1 MNPFKGFANGINIAP
16 SYATDPVSGAIG
28 DIYNNSLTGKLR
40 YCLAIFPSVVWTD
53 LLLPIG
59 ALNGSMPLWNY
70 SLSTWESSTN
80 MVIIGDTLQVQDDS
94 PLLIK
99 SGTALLTNTDGKNLE
114 LYSGLGNG
122 TGNKGKI
129 VLDAHSAVMDLQNAT
144 DPLAG
149 VETELYYNSVSKT
162 FRYYNGSTWRP
173 ISDEPIIHINAVDV
187 LSTVLPIGVS
197 PVVDSYTILENDL
210 VLFTN
215 LISGNNLIYQAT
227 NVLTSIVWT
236 AQPLFLGTVFPD
248 APDMVAVISGL
259 SFANQIGIYT
269 GSTWEFA
276 LKRRQFN
283 SIDYFE
289 ESAVYTSTILNNT
302 TAPLFTVTA
311 SGSEYLIIDY
321 SIKRGSA
328 RETGLLYIVHD
339 GTTAVVTGN
348 KSVTASTGVT
358 FTATI
363 AVGNLSLNYISDNA
377 GVGGAFKFIV
387 RRWSDSAGGPAGI
400 PSYTGAPI
408 LTSPAAGAVGNI
420 QFTDGLVLTS
430 SNFFKIDTSANAIN
444 MNGKHLAPLSA
455 TITLNDGEAVATTF
469 ATYPLTYE
477 FMEFEYSIIR
487 GTNRVKGRLRIVNNG
502 TILNLGEDFVEL
514 APRLIVFSAVVVG
527 SNIEIQYTATAN
539 GDTPYL
545 RYAQVRW

>member
-1 MNPFKGFANGINIAP
+1 MNPFKGFKHGINIAP
-16 SYATDPVSGAIG
+16 SYATDPVVGVIG
-28 DIYNNSLTGKLR
+28 DIYLNSVSNKLR
-40 YCLAIFPSVVWTD
+40 YCYAIFPSVAWTD
-53 LLLPIG
+53 LNLPIG
-59 ALNGSMPLWNY
+59 LLNGSMPLWNAGA
-70 SLSTWESSTN
+70 LEWQSSSN
-80 MVIIGDTLQVQDDS
+80 MVVIGDTLQVQDDS

-122 TGNKGKI
+122 TGSKGKI
-129 VLDAHSAVMDLQNAT
+129 VLDAHSAVMNLQNAA
-144 DPLAG
+144 DPVVG